1 MKKYLIINLG
11 SASKKYSLYEDE
23 REVFRAH
30 FEMED
35 SDFVVTES
43 VGAAH
48 EKTKISQEEYNNS
61 GKRLLDVLVSK
72 NIIKDAGEIAAL
84 GFRVVAPGE
93 YFVKVQRIDAK
104 YRDKLKE
111 AYEMA
116 PLHISAVLKGIE
128 EFMNLLPNTSMIG
141 VSDSAFH
148 STIPEMARLY
158 ALPIEDGRKYGIYRY
173 GYHGISVASV
183 LNTAKEMLGSPPHLS
198 DANNQ
203 SDIDMEKCKISNLP
217 FQSPESKCGGNLPPR
232 VIVCHLGSG
241 SSITAVKDG
250 KSIDTSMGFT
260 PLEGVVMAT
269 RTGDIDP
276 GALLYLGKKLNLSFD
291 EMDEYLNH
299 KCGLLGLSGKE
310 SGVRELIE
318 LEKQGDENA
327 KTALAVWAYRVKKYI
342 GAYTAALGGLDLLI
356 FTATIGERSFIMRER
371 ICDGLGNLGIAID
384 KEKNNQLNGGKS
396 GFIENG
402 ALPVK
407 VAVITTDEMKQIA
420 REIMGR
426 I

>member
-23 REVFRAH
+23 REIFRCH
-30 FEMED
+30 FEKENG
-35 SDFVVTES
+35 DFVATES
-43 VGAAH
+43 VGEAH
-48 EKTKISQEEYNNS
+48 SKNKISQEEYDHG
-61 GKRLLDVLVSK
+61 GKRLLDVLILK

-93 YFVKVQRIDAK
+93 YFVKVRTIDAE
-104 YRDKLKE
+104 YREKLKE
-111 AYEMA
+111 AHEIA
-116 PLHISAVLKGIE
+116 PLHIEAVLEGIE
-128 EFMNLLPNTSMIG
+128 EFVNLLPQTSMIG

-148 STIPEMARLY
+148 TTIPEVARLY
-158 ALPIEDGRKYGIYRY
+158 ALPIEDSRKYGLYRY

-183 LNTAKEMLGSPPHLS
+183 LNTTKEMLG
-198 DANNQ
+198 D
-203 SDIDMEKCKISNLP
+203 
-217 FQSPESKCGGNLPPR
+217 LPPR

-241 SSITAVKDG
+241 SSITAVSDG

-260 PLEGVVMAT
+260 PLEGIVMAT
-269 RTGDIDP
+269 RSGDIDP

-291 EMDEYLNH
+291 GLDEYLNH

-310 SGVRELIE
+310 SGVRGLIE
-318 LEKQGDENA
+318 LENQGDENA

-342 GAYTAALGGLDLLI
+342 GAYAAALGGLDLLI
-356 FTATIGERSFIMRER
+356 FTATIGERSFVMRER
-371 ICDGLGNLGIAID
+371 ICEGLENLGIAID
-384 KEKNNQLNGGKS
+384 KEKNTQLDGDKS

-402 ALPVK
+402 ALPVR

-420 REIMGR
+420 KEISIR

>member
-30 FEMED
+30 FEMEN

-43 VGAAH
+43 VGEAH
-48 EKTKISQEEYNNS
+48 EKTKISQEEYEHS
-61 GKRLLDVLVSK
+61 GKRLLSVLVSK
-72 NIIKDAGEIAAL
+72 NIIKDTGEIATL

-93 YFVKVQRIDAK
+93 YFVKVRTIDAE
-104 YRDKLKE
+104 YREKLKE
-111 AYEMA
+111 AYEIA
-116 PLHISAVLKGIE
+116 PLHIEAVLKGIE
-128 EFMNLLPNTSMIG
+128 EFVNLLPSMPMIG

-148 STIPEMARLY
+148 ATIPETARLY
-158 ALPIEDGRKYGIYRY
+158 ALPIEDSHKYGLYRY

-183 LNTAKEMLGSPPHLS
+183 LNIAKEMLG
-198 DANNQ
+198 D
-203 SDIDMEKCKISNLP
+203 
-217 FQSPESKCGGNLPPR
+217 LPPR

-291 EMDEYLNH
+291 GLDEYLNH
-299 KCGLLGLSGKE
+299 KCGLLGLSGGKE

-318 LEKQGDENA
+318 LEKAGDQNA
-327 KTALAVWAYRVKKYI
+327 KTALDVWAYRVKKYI

-384 KEKNNQLNGGKS
+384 KEKNNQLDGGKS

-402 ALPVK
+402 PLPVK
-407 VAVITTDEMKQIA
+407 VVVVTTDEMRQIA
-420 REIMGR
+420 KEISIR

>member
-1 MKKYLIINLG
+1 MKKYLIVNLG

-30 FEMED
+30 IEKED

-43 VGAAH
+43 VGDVRD
-48 EKTKISQEEYNNS
+48 KSKISQEEYEH
-61 GKRLLDVLVSK
+61 GGERLLDVLVSK
-72 NIIKDAGEIAAL
+72 NIIKDTGEIAAL

-93 YFVKVQRIDAK
+93 YFVKVRTIDAE
-104 YRDKLKE
+104 YREKLKE
-111 AYEMA
+111 AYEIA
-116 PLHISAVLKGIE
+116 PLHIEAVSKGIE
-128 EFMNLLPNTSMIG
+128 EFVNLLPSTPMIG

-148 STIPEMARLY
+148 ATIPEMARLY
-158 ALPIEDGRKYGIYRY
+158 ALPIEDSRKYGLYRY

-183 LNTAKEMLGSPPHLS
+183 LNTVKEMLG
-198 DANNQ
+198 D
-203 SDIDMEKCKISNLP
+203 LP
-217 FQSPESKCGGNLPPR
+217 SR

-269 RTGDIDP
+269 RSGDIDS

-291 EMDEYLNH
+291 GLDEYLNH

-310 SGVRELIE
+310 GGVRELIE
-318 LEKQGDENA
+318 LEKQGDQNA
-327 KTALAVWAYRVKKYI
+327 KMALAVWVYRVKKYI
-342 GAYTAALGGLDLLI
+342 GAYTAVLGGLDLLI
-356 FTATIGERSFIMRER
+356 FTATIGERSFVMRER
-371 ICDGLGNLGIAID
+371 ICEGLENLGIAID

-402 ALPVK
+402 TLPVK
-407 VAVITTDEMKQIA
+407 VSVITTDEMKQIA
-420 REIMGR
+420 REISK

>member
-30 FEMED
+30 FERENG
-35 SDFVVTES
+35 DFVVTES
-43 VGAAH
+43 VGEARD
-48 EKTKISQEEYNNS
+48 KNKISQEEYEHS

-93 YFVKVQRIDAK
+93 YFAKVRTIDAE
-104 YRDKLKE
+104 YREKLKE
-111 AYEMA
+111 AYEIA

-128 EFMNLLPNTSMIG
+128 EFVNLLPSMPMIG

-148 STIPEMARLY
+148 ATIPETARLY
-158 ALPIEDGRKYGIYRY
+158 ALPIEDSRKYGLYRY

-183 LNTAKEMLGSPPHLS
+183 LNTAKEIL
-198 DANNQ
+198 
-203 SDIDMEKCKISNLP
+203 
-217 FQSPESKCGGNLPPR
+217 GNLPSR

-250 KSIDTSMGFT
+250 RSIDTSMGFT

-291 EMDEYLNH
+291 GLDEYLNH
-299 KCGLLGLSGKE
+299 KCGLIGLSGKE

-327 KTALAVWAYRVKKYI
+327 KTALDVWAYRVKKYI

-371 ICDGLGNLGIAID
+371 ICEGLENLGIAID
-384 KEKNNQLNGGKS
+384 KEKNNRLDGGKS

-402 ALPVK
+402 PTPFADNMNSARSAIREGCGMPVK

-420 REIMGR
+420 KEISIR